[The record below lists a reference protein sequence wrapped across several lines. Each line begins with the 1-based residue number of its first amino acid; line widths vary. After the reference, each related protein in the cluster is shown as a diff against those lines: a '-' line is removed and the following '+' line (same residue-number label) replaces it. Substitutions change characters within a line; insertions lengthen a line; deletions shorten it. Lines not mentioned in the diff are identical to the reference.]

1 MIHEKLNR
9 RQSKYAP
16 APKKVV
22 TPQKPKEDQEAQEIQ
37 MGTARIK
44 RKAQETNV
52 IVFTRESGKSD
63 DEGDG
68 QSPHSENIKVD
79 DEDDDDFERPD
90 FSDSS
95 ADSFFS
101 RDSNYILE
109 EYQLFTE
116 LEPIEEVKDASPAE
130 RSLNQTAQKDI
141 SEHGFDTYN
150 LSNP

>member
-1 MIHEKLNR
+1 
-9 RQSKYAP
+9 
-16 APKKVV
+16 
-22 TPQKPKEDQEAQEIQ
+22 

-44 RKAQETNV
+44 RRAQETNV

-68 QSPHSENIKVD
+68 QSPHSENIKID
-79 DEDDDDFERPD
+79 DDDDDFERPD

-109 EYQLFTE
+109 EYQLYTE

-130 RSLNQTAQKDI
+130 RSSRPVHTAQKDI
-141 SEHGFDTYN
+141 SEHGFDTYK
-150 LSNP
+150 LSNVKQLPRIVRVDLMSHDPKDSEDLAAEPV

>member
-1 MIHEKLNR
+1 
-9 RQSKYAP
+9 
-16 APKKVV
+16 
-22 TPQKPKEDQEAQEIQ
+22 

-44 RKAQETNV
+44 RNAQETNV
-52 IVFTRESGKSD
+52 IVFTQESGKSD
-63 DEGDG
+63 DEADG

-79 DEDDDDFERPD
+79 DDDDDFERPD

-109 EYQLFTE
+109 EYQLYTE

-130 RSLNQTAQKDI
+130 RSPNHTAQKEI
-141 SEHGFDTYN
+141 SEHGFDTYK
-150 LSNP
+150 LTNPKILPKIVKVDLISHDPKEDQDLAPEPVSSSPEHQV

>member
-1 MIHEKLNR
+1 
-9 RQSKYAP
+9 
-16 APKKVV
+16 
-22 TPQKPKEDQEAQEIQ
+22 

-44 RKAQETNV
+44 RRAQETNV

-63 DEGDG
+63 DEGDS
-68 QSPHSENIKVD
+68 QSPHSENIKID
-79 DEDDDDFERPD
+79 DDDDDFERPD

-109 EYQLFTE
+109 EYQLYTE

-130 RSLNQTAQKDI
+130 RSSSPVHTAHKDI
-141 SEHGFDTYN
+141 SEHGFDTYK
-150 LSNP
+150 LSNVKQLPRIVRVDLMSHDPKDSEDLAAEPV